1 MNESRGDAKCLFM
14 AVLLAVAALAY
25 SHRGNCE
32 EAGEDARMMHR
43 KGVELFKQSRYE
55 EAAVAFRKAHQ
66 LRPTWKLL
74 FNIGQCEAA
83 AKRYGLALEAFEK
96 YLVEGGDDV
105 PDERREYVA
114 TELRRIRPLVGVLEV
129 EADYGIEVLV
139 DGTVRAVTPLEG
151 PLRVAAG
158 TRQVV
163 LRRGGEIVLEKKVQ
177 LAGGMTTRIEPPREE
192 GGEAEEQEPLQP
204 EADDEKAASPLTT
217 VGWIGVGVGAAVA
230 ISGAI
235 TGGMAM
241 GKSNELADK
250 CPEKESCS
258 DEYESLPGEAEKLA
272 LTTNILLPVG
282 AVLAAT
288 GVVLIIVGRTRG
300 DSEEPKVSLLP
311 ITGPNHAGFA
321 VQGEF

>member
-1 MNESRGDAKCLFM
+1 MNESRGDVKCLFL
-14 AVLLAVAALAY
+14 AVLLGMAALTY
-25 SHRGNCE
+25 SHRGICE
-32 EAGEDARMMHR
+32 EAGEDARSMHR
-43 KGVELFKQSRYE
+43 KGVELFKQSRFE

-96 YLVEGGDDV
+96 YLVEGGDEV
-105 PDERREYVA
+105 PEERREYCA
-114 TELRRIRPLVGVLEV
+114 AEIRRIRPLVGVLEV

-158 TRQVV
+158 TRHVV

-177 LAGGMTTRIEPPREE
+177 LAGGMTTRIEPPRKAD
-192 GGEAEEQEPLQP
+192 GEPEEQEPSQP
-204 EADDEKAASPLTT
+204 ETSDEKPASPLRT

-230 ISGAI
+230 IGGAI

-241 GKSNELADK
+241 SKSNDLADK
-250 CPEKESCS
+250 CPDKNNCP
-258 DEYESLPGEAEKLA
+258 DEHKNLPGEADNLA

-282 AVLAAT
+282 AVVAAT
-288 GVVLIIVGRTRG
+288 GVVLIIIGRNSG